1 MYKGRRERLSGLP
14 NFVPRAFC
22 LYGGKWSWH
31 HPVTRHPEFS
41 LGCFDMA
48 NQIIESSAISQ
59 SDYRIVR
66 HQPIRLQNRPLDALD
81 TELLYYSVPPTSSN
95 TYVCKLVLVTANAL
109 LNAHAPSSS
118 IILYAK
124 FNVSNGVFIFSNLD
138 K

>member
-48 NQIIESSAISQ
+48 NQIIESSGRCPGYGVA
-59 SDYRIVR
+59 V
-66 HQPIRLQNRPLDALD
+66 
-81 TELLYYSVPPTSSN
+81 LLCSTHV
-95 TYVCKLVLVTANAL
+95 
-109 LNAHAPSSS
+109 
-118 IILYAK
+118 I
-124 FNVSNGVFIFSNLD
+124 
-138 K
+138 

>member
-66 HQPIRLQNRPLDALD
+66 SMPWIRSCCTTLFHPRHL
-81 TELLYYSVPPTSSN
+81 
-95 TYVCKLVLVTANAL
+95 
-109 LNAHAPSSS
+109 
-118 IILYAK
+118 ILTFA
-124 FNVSNGVFIFSNLD
+124 S
-138 K
+138 